1 MSLKSKGG
9 GNETMRDWK
18 SSSLVFYCPLLAV
31 QTTTAAVSCWQRP
44 LLFTSRTNIT
54 PNNRTDTNIMTHHD
68 SIISLIWV
76 QCLTFQTR
84 FGWAYWLPKRK
95 ILSWSSNAGSHNRGK
110 VCDSRATLIKF
121 YFSLY
126 LLPFY
131 LPEYV
136 VFCHDFMS
144 AQQPSWYLSL
154 LKPACCSWD

>member
-1 MSLKSKGG
+1 MKRWGTVNYS
-9 GNETMRDWK
+9 
-18 SSSLVFYCPLLAV
+18 VFYCPLLAM
-31 QTTTAAVSCWQRP
+31 QTTTVAVSSRQRL

-54 PNNRTDTNIMTHHD
+54 PNNTNIMTHHD

-154 LKPACCSWD
+154 LKPECCSWD